1 MKHDYILNYPDFGK
15 VKFDG
20 KPDDVVRF
28 VIKNQLMKSD
38 DWKQFIRAYLNN
50 LDTEDEGWRGDYW
63 GKMMRGAC
71 LTYMYTMDEE
81 L

>member
-28 VIKNQLMKSD
+28 VIKNQLM
-38 DWKQFIRAYLNN
+38 
-50 LDTEDEGWRGDYW
+50 
-63 GKMMRGAC
+63 
-71 LTYMYTMDEE
+71 
-81 L
+81 